1 MRAAIQAVIRQHD
14 ISVRRACRLAGLSET
29 SRYCRPRAEPNN
41 QAIRRRLRELA
52 AERPAFGSPRMTVMI
67 RREFGVINHKRV
79 ERLYG
84 QEGLQMPR
92 RPKRR
97 RRGKKRCPARY

>member
-1 MRAAIQAVIRQHD
+1 
-14 ISVRRACRLAGLSET
+14 
-29 SRYCRPRAEPNN
+29 
-41 QAIRRRLRELA
+41 
-52 AERPAFGSPRMTVMI
+52 MTVMI